1 VKHRIIPVV
10 VLAVG
15 LVMTFHP
22 TLFSGFVRLQTDLGD
37 TRLNNYLLEHGWRWL
52 SGDPGV
58 RLWHPSFFYP
68 APNALAYSD
77 LLLAFGPFYWP
88 WRAFGLGEVLSFQLW
103 MIGIAVCN
111 YAVCFLF
118 LRRGLGFDRL
128 GAALGGFV
136 IGFAA
141 SRVGQLGHQQMFPIF
156 FVIGALWATCSMVR
170 SAAAGEARGGR
181 RWTAFVLAGCLVA
194 QLYGSHYNL
203 AFTLAILTVAILSA
217 LAAPSWRRVLLGVVR
232 VHWRATTAAGCLA
245 LALALPAAIHYLE
258 AAGTVRSRS
267 PGAALAVLPRL
278 ASYVFV
284 HERSWCYGWM
294 TSLDPIRSLP
304 VRHEHAIGLGF
315 ITTGCLLWVVWRT
328 RTRPAVRLAFTVVA
342 VLVVL
347 VTMFP
352 GRIRLWML
360 LYHAFPPFQGVRA
373 VSRVGMLLAI
383 PAGIA
388 IASMVSRRGHGVRAA
403 LVVVLAA
410 LACLEQGVTTRS
422 VAVATVEARVDELAA
437 RVDRSAEAF
446 LAVPRG
452 PMQRGWSW
460 HHLDAMWAGRRTGI
474 PTVNGYSGNR
484 PPAWDFGDLRLR
496 REEGLDSVQRGL
508 NAWAGAMGLDPA
520 RIQVLI
526 VDATVHLP
534 DDRPER
540 TKPLSPPRRLGSGRP
555 RAERGRT
562 PVP

>member
-1 VKHRIIPVV
+1 MNRRIVPVL
-10 VLAVG
+10 VLLAG
-15 LVMTFHP
+15 LVMAFHP
-22 TLFSGFVRLQTDLGD
+22 TLWSGFGRLQTDLGD

-77 LLLAFGPFYWP
+77 LLLSFGPLYWP
-88 WRAFGLGEVLSFQLW
+88 WRALGLGEVLSFQLW
-103 MIGIAVCN
+103 MIGIAICN

-128 GAALGGFV
+128 GAALGAFV
-136 IGFAA
+136 ISFAA
-141 SRVGQLGHQQMFPIF
+141 SRVGQLVHQQMFPIV
-156 FVIGALWATCSMVR
+156 FVIGALWAVCAMVR
-170 SAAAGEARGGR
+170 SATAGAARGR
-181 RWTAFVLAGCLVA
+181 DRWAPFALFGSLVA
-194 QLYGSHYNL
+194 QLYGSYYNL
-203 AFTLAILTVAILSA
+203 AFTLAILTIAILSA
-217 LAAPSWRRVLLGVVR
+217 LAAPGWRRVLLGVVK
-232 VHWRATTAAGCLA
+232 VHWRATAAAGCLA
-245 LALALPAAIHYLE
+245 LALALPAAVHYLE
-258 AAGTVRSRS
+258 AAGTVRPRS
-267 PGAALAVLPRL
+267 PGATLDVLPRL

-294 TSLDPIRSLP
+294 TSLDLIHSLP

-328 RTRPAVRLAFTVVA
+328 RTRPAVRLAITVVA
-342 VLVVL
+342 VLGVL

-352 GRIRLWML
+352 GRIRLYMI

-388 IASMVSRRGHGVRAA
+388 IGWMVSRRGHGARAT
-403 LVVVLAA
+403 LVAVLAV
-410 LACLEQGVTTRS
+410 LACLEQGMTTRS
-422 VAVATVEARVDELAA
+422 VEVATVEARENELAA

-452 PMQRGWSW
+452 PMRRGWSW
-460 HHLDAMWAGRRTGI
+460 HHLDAMWAARRAGI
-474 PTVNGYSGNR
+474 ATVNGYSGNR
-484 PPAWDFGDLRLR
+484 PPGWDLGDLRLGQADNLDEVR
-496 REEGLDSVQRGL
+496 RRLDG
-508 NAWAGAMGLDPA
+508 WAGTMGLDPG
-520 RIQVLI
+520 RIQVLV
-526 VDATVHLP
+526 VDAGAHLP
-534 DDRPER
+534 PDEPPRA
-540 TKPLSPPRRLGSGRP
+540 KPLTPPRRGGSGRP
-555 RAERGRT
+555 PAERGRA

>member
-22 TLFSGFVRLQTDLGD
+22 TLFSGFARLQTDLGD

-58 RLWHPSFFYP
+58 QLWHPSIFYP

-118 LRRGLGFDRL
+118 LRRGMGFDRL

-170 SAAAGEARGGR
+170 SAAAGEARGVH
-181 RWTAFVLAGCLVA
+181 RWTAIVLAGCLLA
-194 QLYGSHYNL
+194 QLYGSYYNL
-203 AFTLAILTVAILSA
+203 AFTLALLSTAALVA
-217 LAAPSWRRVLLGVVR
+217 AAVPNWRRALLDVAR
-232 VHWRATTAAGCLA
+232 VHWRPIAAAGFLA
-245 LALALPAAIHYLE
+245 VVLALPAATHYLE
-258 AAGTVRSRS
+258 AAGTVRPRS
-267 PGAALAVLPRL
+267 PGAALDVLPRL

-284 HERSWCYGWM
+284 VERSWCYGWM
-294 TSLDPIRSLP
+294 TSLDVIRSLP

-342 VLVVL
+342 VLGVL

-360 LYHAFPPFQGVRA
+360 LYHAFPPFHGVRA

-388 IASMVSRRGHGVRAA
+388 IAWMVSHRGGGRRGRLVAA
-403 LVVVLAA
+403 LAV
-410 LACLEQGVTTRS
+410 LACLEQGVTSRS
-422 VAVATVEARVDELAA
+422 VEVALVEARANELAA
-437 RVDRSAEAF
+437 RVDRSAEA
-446 LAVPRG
+446 LLVVPRG
-452 PMQRGWSW
+452 PMRRGRSW
-460 HHLDAMWAGRRTGI
+460 HHLDAMWAARRTGV
-474 PTVNGYSGNR
+474 PTVNGYTGNR
-484 PPAWDFGDLRLR
+484 PPGWDFGDLRLGQTDNLDEVR
-496 REEGLDSVQRGL
+496 RRLDS
-508 NAWAGAMGLDPA
+508 WAGTMGLDPD
-520 RIQVLI
+520 RIQVLV
-526 VDATVHLP
+526 VDAAAHVP
-534 DDRPER
+534 PEEPPRSPRPAP
-540 TKPLSPPRRLGSGRP
+540 TRRLGSGRP